1 MAENKTD
8 YGAQAVK
15 DLQYRQRQ
23 KQKQNIPEL
32 PKAPG
37 NGLYSAQKQDT
48 PVGMD
53 APMAQRSVVPTDR
66 FGQGVQRQMAEPE
79 REIIGVGFEESTGQ
93 SAAEAYTKDAV
104 DSSTL
109 QEFSRTLHKYRS
121 SKASIE
127 TRVKDAERWWKMRN
141 SYMAA
146 TMTDGEQTQEGGRAP
161 ASGFQ
166 AKTAWLHNVITS
178 KHADAVEAYPRPN
191 ILPREEGDKLEA
203 WALSRIV
210 PVVLRQNNFEKT
222 YSDAVWQKLKTGTA
236 VYKVVWDAE
245 KLNGLGDISI
255 NRVDL
260 LNIFWEP
267 EINDIQDSRYVFHT
281 QSEDKEKL
289 LEKYPELL
297 KDRYLTSV
305 ITPAKFPGDDSS
317 DTSNKVEV
325 VDVYYKRRQG
335 GRTVLHYCK
344 YVGDTVLYATENDPE
359 RRDKGLYDHGK
370 YPFVF
375 DCLFPIER
383 CPAGYGYVD
392 ICANPQ
398 VRIDLMN
405 TAMLRNSL
413 CGAVPRYFQ
422 RADGSINEEEFLDLN
437 NSIVHVNGNLGED
450 SLRVIDYKPLNGNYI
465 NLLNSAIDELR
476 ETSSNTETST
486 GSSTNGV
493 TAASALAALQEAS
506 GKTSRDSTKS
516 TYRAYSDI
524 VYMVIELIRQFYNMP
539 RQFRI
544 TGNMGVQ
551 RFISFTNAGMQPQS
565 QGMIG
570 GVDLGVRTPVYDIQV
585 EPEKRSNYTRIAQ
598 NEMAIQLYSLGMF
611 NPQMTDQA
619 LVCLQMMDFDG
630 KDELMQQISQNG
642 TMFQQLQL
650 YKAMAATLAAKH
662 EPELTGGLLNG
673 GQQPQP
679 SRERA
684 GMKPDLDKGSGEASH
699 VTKAREQAQ
708 MATQPGGSGT

>member
-1 MAENKTD
+1 MAEKKTD

-37 NGLYSAQKQDT
+37 NGLYSAQQQDT

-53 APMAQRSVVPTDR
+53 AQMAQRSVVPTDR

-93 SAAEAYTKDAV
+93 SAAGSYTKDAV

-281 QSEDKEKL
+281 QSEDKEEL

-405 TAMLRNSL
+405 TAMLRNAL

-422 RADGSINEEEFLDLN
+422 RTDGSINEEEFLDLN

-524 VYMVIELIRQFYNMP
+524 VYMVIELIRQFYTMP

-673 GQQPQP
+673 GKQPQP

>member
-1 MAENKTD
+1 MAEKKTD

-23 KQKQNIPEL
+23 KQKRNIPEL

-37 NGLYSAQKQDT
+37 NGLYSDQQQAA
-48 PVGMD
+48 PMGMD
-53 APMAQRSVVPTDR
+53 APMAQCPVVPTDR

-79 REIIGVGFEESTGQ
+79 REIIGVGFDDGKKQEI
-93 SAAEAYTKDAV
+93 AEAYSTAAV

-109 QEFSRTLHKYRS
+109 MEFTRTLHKYRS

-127 TRVKDAERWWKMRN
+127 QRVKDAERWWKMRN

-210 PVVLRQNNFEKT
+210 PVVLKQNNFEKT
-222 YSDAVWQKLKTGTA
+222 YSDAEWQKLKTGTA

-267 EINDIQDSRYVFHT
+267 DINDIQDSRYVFHT
-281 QSEDKEKL
+281 QSEEKEEL

-305 ITPAKFPGDDSS
+305 ITPAKFPGDDGS

-405 TAMLRNSL
+405 TAMLKNSL

-422 RADGSINEEEFLDLN
+422 RVDGAINEEEFLDLN
-437 NSIVHVNGNLGED
+437 NTIVHVNGNLGED
-450 SLRVIDYKPLNGNYI
+450 SIRVIDYKPLNGNYI

-506 GKTSRDSTKS
+506 GKTSRDSTRA
-516 TYRAYSDI
+516 TYRAYTDI

-551 RFISFTNAGMQPQS
+551 RFISFTNAGMQPQP

-570 GVDLGVRTPVYDIQV
+570 GVDLGVRTPIYDIDV
-585 EPEKRSNYTRIAQ
+585 VPEKRSSYTRIAQ

-619 LVCLQMMDFDG
+619 LVCLNMMDFDG
-630 KDELMQQISQNG
+630 KDELMQQITQNG

-650 YKAMAATLAAKH
+650 YKAMAATLAAKYD
-662 EPELTGGLLNG
+662 PQLTGGLLNG

-679 SRERA
+679 KRDGA
-684 GMKPDLDKGSGEASH
+684 GKKPDLDKGSGEASH

-708 MATQPGGSGT
+708 TAAQPGGGGA